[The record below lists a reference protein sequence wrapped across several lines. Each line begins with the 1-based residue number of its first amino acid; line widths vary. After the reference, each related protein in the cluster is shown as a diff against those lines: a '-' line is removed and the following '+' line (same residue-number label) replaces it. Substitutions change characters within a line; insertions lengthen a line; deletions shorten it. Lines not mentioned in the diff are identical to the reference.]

1 MSLVSTLQSEL
12 YLMVAVSLNVF
23 DSGNI
28 VGIIA
33 CMYAIC
39 EQIET
44 VMLFVLCSRDKFGE
58 TLARVW
64 WEQNR
69 ARIQKQYL

>member
-1 MSLVSTLQSEL
+1 
-12 YLMVAVSLNVF
+12 MVAVSLNVF
-23 DSGNI
+23 GSGKCC
-28 VGIIA
+28 GIIITLHV
-33 CMYAIC
+33 CYIF

-44 VMLFVLCSRDKFGE
+44 MLLFVLCSRDKFGE